1 LRIVLINLM
10 IPAKVYG
17 QSLPIDLEQV
27 RKYDP
32 MPSKKGMDI
41 STMEVRLKSDVDPKV
56 FEK

>member
-1 LRIVLINLM
+1 M